1 MAYATLNEFKG
12 YVGIP
17 TADTADDVT
26 LQLALDAATGQ
37 VEGFCDR
44 LFTADGSV
52 VTRYYNAWSAHTATQ
67 RRYGMVGASY
77 VGFVDVDPIS
87 TTTGLV
93 VATDQDADGTYETT
107 WTLNTD
113 FRLEP
118 VNAAVLTPVQPW
130 TRLVAL
136 GTKWFPKG
144 LYRPAVSVTAKFGW
158 PGGVVPAQVKEATL
172 IQAERLWKR
181 KDAPFGV
188 AGSVE
193 FGSEMR
199 LLNEL
204 DRDAQNLLRP
214 FRRSWWVA

>member
-1 MAYATLNEFKG
+1 MAYATLNELKAF
-12 YVGIP
+12 VGIP
-17 TADTADDVT
+17 TADTQDDT
-26 LQLALDAATGQ
+26 ALQLALDAASTQ
-37 VEGFCDR
+37 VDGFTDR
-44 LFTADGSV
+44 VFTADSV
-52 VTRYYNAWSAHTATQ
+52 ATTRWYEVANTGEVT
-67 RRYGMVGASY
+67 
-77 VGFVDVDPIS
+77 VDPIS

-93 VATDQDADGTYETT
+93 VATDDNGDGVAETT

-113 FRLEP
+113 YRLEP
-118 VNAAVLTPVQPW
+118 INAALASPVEPW

-136 GTKWFPKG
+136 GTRWFPK
-144 LYRPAVSVTAKFGW
+144 LTYRPGVSVTAKFGW
-158 PGGVVPAQVKEATL
+158 PGGTAPQAVKLANL
-172 IQAERLWKR
+172 IQASRLFKR

-214 FRRSWWVA
+214 FRRTWWVA